1 MSSRVAERNR
11 YTIVSSKQ
19 CYKIA
24 TDLFLIGRK
33 NRSVLLLVLI
43 KKMYQE
49 VIVA

>member
-11 YTIVSSKQ
+11 YTIVSSK
-19 CYKIA
+19 YKIA
-24 TDLFLIGRK
+24 TDLFFIERK

-43 KKMYQE
+43 KKMHPE